1 MRNKKYAKNYNT
13 CNPTIIHNN
22 SIEGLKEI
30 AEQQNKSIEEVAND
44 YKHIIKDL
52 EYSKKKL
59 NEIIDSSAYIR
70 FPNNFLLHGY
80 GKNNELNSKYLC
92 YDNLDIFNEIPQ
104 NELAIVTGFGP
115 TNSPTAGTLC
125 SIFRVLELQKLT
137 GIYTHIIISELSA
150 LNSRQKSLNELIKN
164 SHQFISFIKK
174 LGFDEKN
181 GEIRTHN
188 HHDHSRVFS
197 LVSSVLNT
205 SDLLEKAEVTND
217 TYKRLQLLG
226 NDFSKMVSR
235 TYTMTD
241 IILPIV
247 RDKKRGVIVPLG
259 LEEHH
264 HPHLARIVLDRM
276 KLKIRGM
283 DSLVRHD
290 AEIGALHG
298 KLISGFFPYVKM
310 SKSIPDSSINLGDSA
325 EEIHRKIIECGR
337 RNEEVVLEMM
347 MLASNWDHEKLA
359 EAKSTFKN
367 LANDYKPWEEIKYDY
382 LRFFTEIKTFWE
394 ESKYDNEINTYK
406 ELFLNTERPNN

>member
-1 MRNKKYAKNYNT
+1 MKINITLSDK
-13 CNPTIIHNN
+13 
-22 SIEGLKEI
+22 ELKEV
-30 AEQQNKSIEEVAND
+30 ALKQKKSIEEVAND

-52 EYSKKKL
+52 EYSNKKL
-59 NEIIDSSAYIR
+59 NEIIESSAYVR
-70 FPNNFLLHGY
+70 FPNNFSLHGY

-92 YDNLDIFNEIPQ
+92 YDNLDIFNKIPQ
-104 NELAIVTGFGP
+104 TELAIVTGFGP

-150 LNSRQKSLNELIKN
+150 LNSRQKPLNELIKN

-188 HHDHSRVFS
+188 NHDHSRVFS
-197 LVSSVLNT
+197 LVASVLST
-205 SDLLEKAEVTND
+205 SDLLEKMEVTND

-241 IILPIV
+241 IILPII

-264 HPHLARIVLDRM
+264 HPHLAKIALNRM
-276 KLKIRGM
+276 KLKIGGL
-283 DSLVRHD
+283 DSLVRND

-310 SKSIPDSSINLGDSA
+310 SKSIPDSSINLGDS
-325 EEIHRKIIECGR
+325 EEELHKKIIECGK
-337 RNEEVVLEMM
+337 RNEEVVLQMM
-347 MLASNWDHEKLA
+347 VLASDWNPNKLN
-359 EAKSTFKN
+359 EARSAFEN
-367 LANDYKPWEEIKYDY
+367 LTKDYKLWKKIKYDY
-382 LRFFTEIKTFWE
+382 LRFFVKVKNLWE
-394 ESKYDNEINTYK
+394 ESRYDKEINTYE
-406 ELFLNTERPNN
+406 ELFLYKGGLKK